1 MQISEVTI
9 NYKPLQK
16 TSELTKVISSKDAA
30 DFFRQI
36 WSERMQYIE
45 EFYMLLL
52 NRSNSIIGYL
62 KLSEGGCSG
71 TVVDAKIVFQAALK
85 ANAQSIIMCHNH
97 PSGNLKPSSEDISLT
112 KKICEAGKALD
123 ISVLDHVILTYES
136 YFSFADEGM
145 MQPVDFQK

>member
-1 MQISEVTI
+1 MKISEIEI

-16 TSELTKVISSKDAA
+16 VSELTKVTNSKDSV

-45 EFYMLLL
+45 EFYVLLL
-52 NRSNSIIGYL
+52 NRANKIIGYS
-62 KLSEGGCSG
+62 KISEGGTSG
-71 TVVDAKIVFQAALK
+71 TVADPKMIFQAALK
-85 ANAQSIIMCHNH
+85 TNAHAIILCHNH
-97 PSGNLKPSSEDISLT
+97 PSGNTKPSDTDIALT
-112 KKICEAGKALD
+112 KRVKQAGAVME

-145 MQPVDFQK
+145 M

>member
-1 MQISEVTI
+1 MKISEIEI

-16 TSELTKVISSKDAA
+16 VSELTKVTNSKDSV

-45 EFYMLLL
+45 EFYVLLL
-52 NRSNSIIGYL
+52 NRANKIIGYS
-62 KLSEGGCSG
+62 KISEGGTSG
-71 TVVDAKIVFQAALK
+71 TVADPKMIFQAALK
-85 ANAQSIIMCHNH
+85 TNAHAIILCHNH
-97 PSGNLKPSSEDISLT
+97 PSGNTKPSDTDIALT
-112 KKICEAGKALD
+112 KRVKQAGVVME

-145 MQPVDFQK
+145 M